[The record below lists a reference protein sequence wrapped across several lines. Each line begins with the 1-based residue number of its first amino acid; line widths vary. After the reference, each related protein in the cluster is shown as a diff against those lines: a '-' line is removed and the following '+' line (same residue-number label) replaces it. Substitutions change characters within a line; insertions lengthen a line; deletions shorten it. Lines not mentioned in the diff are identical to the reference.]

1 MSLGSFAHGA
11 LAELTLDD
19 LERMLNLDE
28 TLFVEHKSGLRADSA
43 HGVVEAIA
51 SFANT
56 LGGWLLIGVHN
67 GKPLSEPGSWA
78 SGPPLVDA
86 VRDRLRMEIDPL
98 PTFEARTMR
107 HSNGP
112 VGVVRVYESADTPH
126 VALASGAVFVRE
138 VAGKA
143 NVADPKKPG
152 AGRRA
157 DRAYAAARV
166 RSRAQLLELA
176 ERGRRA
182 NERVVAMVD
191 PARPLP
197 LIADALGLRFEQ
209 HAGAR
214 IHPRLSDGGT
224 VVVRLLPYT
233 LAPRFKAWSTT
244 AEGSATVLRAAED
257 LTRMRGLSASWLTP
271 HPSGASLTIGAVQAR
286 HHDAAD
292 GALTST
298 ARVVVDGAGV
308 VGAALELA
316 APEETRR
323 RRWMGLHEISEALV
337 EPVIVSA
344 ASMLRDAEV
353 LGRCWCQIDLVG
365 LSRVLLVEGQGNREG
380 AEWVPTGAD
389 LTLPAE
395 ASTVEAVGRRA
406 VYAYARSAGVPAW
419 DPP

>member
-1 MSLGSFAHGA
+1 MTLGSFAHGA
-11 LAELTLDD
+11 LAELTPDD

-28 TLFVEHKSGLRADSA
+28 TLFVEHKSDLRAESA
-43 HGVVEAIA
+43 HGIVEAIA

-67 GKPLSEPGSWA
+67 GKPLSEPGRWA

-86 VRDRLRMEIDPL
+86 VRDRLRMELDPL
-98 PTFEARTMR
+98 PAFEARTMS
-107 HSNGP
+107 HPDGP

-126 VALASGAVFVRE
+126 VALSSGAVFVRE

-143 NVADPKKPG
+143 DVADPKKPG

-157 DRAYAAARV
+157 ERAYAAARV

-182 NERVVAMVD
+182 NERVLAMVD

-197 LIADALGLRFEQ
+197 LIANALGLHFEQ
-209 HAGAR
+209 RAGAR
-214 IHPRLSDGGT
+214 MHPRLSEGGT
-224 VVVRLLPYT
+224 VFVRLLPYT
-233 LAPRFKAWSTT
+233 VAPRFQGWSTT
-244 AEGSATVLRAAED
+244 AEASATVLRAAED
-257 LTRMRGLSASWLTP
+257 LARMRGLSASWLTP
-271 HPSGASLTIGAVQAR
+271 HPSGASLTIGAIQAR

-292 GALTST
+292 GALEST

-308 VGAALELA
+308 VGGALQLA
-316 APEETRR
+316 APDEAR
-323 RRWMGLHEISEALV
+323 RRWMGLHEIAEALV

-344 ASMLRDAEV
+344 ASMLRDAKV
-353 LGRCWCQIDLVG
+353 IGRCWCQIDLVG
-365 LSRVLLVEGQGNREG
+365 LSRVLLVEGQRNREG

-406 VYAYARSAGVPAW
+406 VFAYARSAGVPAW
-419 DPP
+419 DPA